1 MSGLFGVGTSAMMAA
16 YAQMRTASHNISN
29 VGTPGFNRQE
39 AVLSAVAGSQTGAGF
54 IGRGVAVD
62 SVVRRYDQQ
71 LALEVASSKSSAA
84 ADAVRAGQLARLEAV
99 FSDGDTSL
107 GTAIDDLRAAF
118 ADVVNR
124 PGDPTA
130 RSVVLSR
137 ARTLVERFGS
147 VTGRLDEL
155 RDQSDQ
161 KLRDGVSRINDALA
175 QIATLNDQIARRGSM
190 GQPPNDLLDR
200 RDQLVETVN
209 GQIRATSFVGPD
221 GSVTLYAA
229 SGHALVVGTQ
239 ASRLSIQGD
248 SLDPRKLS
256 LTLGSGASA
265 VPIGSDTIGG
275 GELAGALRFRDED
288 LEAAQARVGQ
298 LAAAL
303 AQAYNDRQA
312 LGRDAS
318 GAVGSPMFA
327 LGAPEV
333 GPSSENTGNAKLA
346 VTLLDG
352 TAVAATD
359 YELRFDGAA
368 WSVTRL
374 SDGVRS
380 ALGAMPAVLD
390 GLRIS
395 VGAGAPAAGDRFLV
409 RGASAFAGGLAM
421 SLAGTQGLATGLAMT
436 PQRLATNTGDVRS
449 TAFTVTSN
457 DANLLAPVT
466 IQFTSATTFNVTGAG
481 TGNPTGLAY
490 TPGMPVSY
498 NGWSMTLAGTAGA
511 TDRIDI
517 VPTANPALDNRNAR
531 MMLDIGEQSIV
542 GGRKPVDAFGDL
554 LADMGIRSQSAQAA
568 ESLSSRTL
576 AQAESD
582 RAGISGVNL
591 DEEAARLM
599 QFQQAYQ
606 AAAKIL
612 TTAQNVFD
620 TLLQIAR

>member
-29 VGTPGFNRQE
+29 VGTPGFSRQE
-39 AVLSAVAGSQTGAGF
+39 AILSTVSGNQTGSGF
-54 IGRGVAVD
+54 IGRGVGVD
-62 SVVRRYDQQ
+62 TIVRRYDQQ
-71 LALEVASSKSSAA
+71 LAAEVAGSKSSAA
-84 ADAVRAGQLARLEAV
+84 ADSVRAAQLARLEAV
-99 FSDGDTSL
+99 FADGDTSL

-130 RSVVLSR
+130 RTAVLSR
-137 ARTLVERFGS
+137 ARSLVERFDS
-147 VTGRLDEL
+147 ATGRLDEL
-155 RDQSDQ
+155 RVQSDQ
-161 KLRDGVSRINDALA
+161 KLRDGASRVNDSLA
-175 QIATLNDQIARRGSM
+175 QIAQLNDQIARRASL

-200 RDQLVETVN
+200 RDQLIETVN
-209 GQIRATSFVGPD
+209 GQMRATPFVNTD

-239 ASRLSIQGD
+239 ASRLSVQGD

-256 LTLGSGASA
+256 LMIGSGASA
-265 VPIGSDTIGG
+265 VPIDGASIGG
-275 GELAGALRFRDED
+275 GELAGVLRFRDED
-288 LEAAQARVGQ
+288 LEIAQARVGQ

-303 AQAYNDRQA
+303 AQAYNDRQS

-318 GAVGSPMFA
+318 GAVGAPMFA
-327 LGAPEV
+327 LGAPEI
-333 GPSSENTGNAKLA
+333 GASTENGGNAKLG

-374 SDGVRS
+374 ADGAQS
-380 ALGAMPAVLD
+380 ALGPMPATLD
-390 GLRIS
+390 GLQIS
-395 VGAGAPAAGDRFLV
+395 IGAGTPSAGDRFLL

-421 SLAGTQGLATGLAMT
+421 KLTGTQALATGLAMT
-436 PQRLATNTGDVRS
+436 PQRAATNTGDVRS
-449 TAFTVTSN
+449 TAFTVTAN
-457 DANLLAPVT
+457 DTNLLAPVT
-466 IQFTSATTFNVTGAG
+466 VQFTSATTFNVSGAG
-481 TGNPTGLAY
+481 TGNPVGLSY
-490 TPGMPVSY
+490 TPGMTLAY
-498 NGWSMTLAGTAGA
+498 NGWSMSLGGVAA
-511 TDRIDI
+511 TGDRIE
-517 VPTANPALDNRNAR
+517 VTPTTSHALDNRNAR
-531 MMLDIGEQSIV
+531 LMLDLGDQPIV
-542 GGRKPVDAFGDL
+542 GGRRPVDAFGDL
-554 LADMGIRSQSAQAA
+554 LAEVGIRSQSAQAA
-568 ESLSSRTL
+568 QSLSTRTL
-576 AQAESD
+576 TQAKAA
-582 RAGISGVNL
+582 RAEISGVNL

-620 TLLQIAR
+620 TLLQIGR